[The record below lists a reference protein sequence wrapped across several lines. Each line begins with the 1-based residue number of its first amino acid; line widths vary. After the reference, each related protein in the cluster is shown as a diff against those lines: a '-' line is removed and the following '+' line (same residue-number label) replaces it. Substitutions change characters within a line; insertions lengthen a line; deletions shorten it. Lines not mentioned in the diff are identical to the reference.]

1 MSNDFILIFVFPP
14 EKGRQVPKCKLPMML
29 ILNFIERKRAS
40 SKAPA
45 PPIVPPRIA
54 VVDDFDVL
62 VASTGAGMVEL
73 VGLGGFVEFDVL
85 LSSTSSAVYLS
96 HSVMF

>member
-1 MSNDFILIFVFPP
+1 
-14 EKGRQVPKCKLPMML
+14 MML
-29 ILNFIERKRAS
+29 ILNFIERKSAS

-73 VGLGGFVEFDVL
+73 LAMLGLVGLGGFVEFVVL
-85 LSSTSSAVYLS
+85 LPSTSSAVYLS
-96 HSVMF
+96 HSVMD